1 MGMAD
6 KKKSVLAQGR
16 SWLPVFA
23 GASPAVMIFLVLFAL
38 LATTVEGVGLVLVYP
53 ILEIMRSGEE
63 PAMLAQKSEIFAY
76 IVRAFEFCGL
86 PVSLASIMV
95 MTVIMVII
103 RQGLTY
109 GSAVNRAQ
117 FSYDAVAHISNRLFR
132 SLLNADLM
140 VVEQHRTGTLINAV
154 MVECKRAAMLALS
167 SLNVLASLIKL
178 ALFGV
183 LMLCLSWKATVA
195 GVIIL
200 GGVGF
205 FISRRI
211 IRRSRG
217 LGSQMSSINDA
228 LGRFTSERLRLFR
241 LIKLA
246 RTETVE
252 QQLFSDKVHVLSDL
266 NTDLTRSA
274 ARLTALTEPLGVI
287 IALVA
292 LYVASQMLGMGL
304 SEIGVFILIV
314 FRLLPV
320 MQELASNL
328 QQAASYQSSLTYIAG
343 IIDAAERATEQDDA
357 PRDFPQSLKTGIRF
371 ENVSYLYPVSEEH
384 NEPKPALEDI
394 SLLLPAGKTIALLGP
409 SGAGKSTLID
419 LLPALKRPS
428 SGRILFD
435 DVPANDIRLSSLR
448 AHIAMV
454 SQDILIIDGSVEDN
468 LRYGNPS
475 ATAEEIRQAARDACA
490 DGFIQAL
497 PEGYDSV
504 LGERGARLSGGQRQR
519 IALARALL
527 ARVPVLLLD
536 EPTSALDAESEL
548 AVQQALERLQR
559 EHGTTIVIIAH
570 RLSTV
575 SHADLTV
582 LLDKGRV
589 VACGTHHELM
599 ETAPWYQKVVE
610 LQS

>member
-1 MGMAD
+1 MVD
-6 KKKSVLAQGR
+6 KPAIGQKTG
-16 SWLPVFA
+16 WLPVFA
-23 GASPAVMIFLVLFAL
+23 GASSAAMIFLVLLAL
-38 LATTVEGVGLVLVYP
+38 LATTIEGIGLVLVYP

-63 PAMLAQKSEIFAY
+63 PAILAQKSNIFAY
-76 IVRAFEFCGL
+76 IVRVFEFCGL
-86 PVSLASIMV
+86 PVSLASIMAA
-95 MTVIMVII
+95 TVVMVIL
-103 RQGLTY
+103 RQGLSY
-109 GSAVNRAQ
+109 WSAINRAK
-117 FSYDAVAHISNRLFR
+117 FSYDAVAHVSNRLFQ
-132 SLLNADLM
+132 SLLKADLM
-140 VVEQHRTGTLINAV
+140 VVERYRTGTLLNAV
-154 MVECKRAAMLALS
+154 MVECKRAATLALIQLS
-167 SLNVLASLIKL
+167 VLASLIKL
-178 ALFGV
+178 VLFGV
-183 LMLCLSWKATVA
+183 LMFFLSWKATLA
-195 GVIIL
+195 GVVIL
-200 GGVGF
+200 GGIGF
-205 FISRRI
+205 LISRRI
-211 IRRSRG
+211 IRKSRG
-217 LGSQMSSINDA
+217 LGTRMSSVSDA

-241 LIKLA
+241 LVKLA
-246 RTETVE
+246 RTEAVE
-252 QQLFSDKVHVLSDL
+252 EMLFSEKTQTLSDL
-266 NTDLTRSA
+266 NTDLARSA
-274 ARLTALTEPLGVI
+274 SRLTALTEPTGVI
-287 IALVA
+287 IALIT
-292 LYVASQMLGMGL
+292 LYVASQVLGMGL

-314 FRLLPV
+314 FRLMPV
-320 MQELASNL
+320 MQELVSNM

-343 IIDAAERATEQDDA
+343 IIDAAESATEQDDA
-357 PRDFPQSLKTGIRF
+357 PRDFPQPLKTGIRF
-371 ENVSYLYPVSEEH
+371 EKVGYLYPVSEEH
-384 NEPKPALEDI
+384 NEPRPALEDI